1 MRIRITGKSLPKAQ
15 FAGQKGD
22 PDDAWI
28 RKILKYESKQG
39 LGDGSG
45 HPTFGF
51 NNANPRNLDEA
62 VALFKQQY
70 LPKVSMY
77 PMGMRERMADYI
89 FNTGRN
95 PNDLLLYNAGKISL
109 DQLNS
114 PNSFPNEW
122 NQYGKDIEKMYS
134 DPDFINNLDT
144 SKLNVY
150 RTTKQTDGN
159 PNIAYANTWKPRTTM
174 WGTYKAPGTSA
185 LNTAVNSAV
194 SGVKQLIPKVK
205 PAINNT
211 VTDIKNFIP
220 QIGPAVG
227 NAINGVKQF
236 AATNFNAPAQTP
248 TQSASTQPVQANT
261 QSNVQSNV
269 PTTLMYNGSLIS
281 PNDPNYNQILNQS
294 SVFLNS
300 GRQKFGAPSY
310 DKVGAAKSSGPKFP
324 KLSFKPF
331 AQAPVQPTAQ
341 SNNTTAST
349 TNAATQILPA
359 AASAFPFIP
368 NQGFSNSVFSLDKS
382 GLPPLPK
389 VTVVNADGTTTTT
402 GDFGDPIR
410 LYSTDPNSGGGAAN
424 PLLQTASPN
433 LGSWYSKNIGQPVDK
448 AFQDLDRLTSWG
460 NFGTELVNSYKRKQ
474 DFDKRLR
481 RQTSTDSL
489 FPEVPSEMSG
499 NRGDYVVSGSRFGEF
514 RPDEYVVNKG
524 MYTGQFLP
532 RMAQYG
538 GGVIPEALTM
548 PIDPIE
554 LSAPIPY
561 ATSAPADSN
570 AGSPAPAPRSSSS
583 GANPVAEQTWQ
594 EVSTQFPGV
603 KHLGIWGDEAH
614 KKTKSD
620 HNTGDA
626 LDIGIKN
633 ADQGSEIA
641 KKLIKEAQD
650 KNIKYIIWN
659 KQIWNPSISNSWR
672 PYDGKNPHTDHVHVS
687 FNRSSQPSGGEIA
700 LTHNNP
706 LNIHHGDFTSK
717 YGGKQGARDSGG
729 YVSMFP
735 DFETGIRAAKDLLFG
750 PNYSNLTISQA
761 RNKWVSGSPDK
772 SNAST
777 PDIVKTMGK
786 DKVLADLTPAE
797 RDKLIKQFARW
808 EGKQAY
814 QKLSG
819 MQLYADGGSISYRE
833 GDVYELTEDEIKSI
847 LSSGGDIE
855 FL

>member
-1 MRIRITGKSLPKAQ
+1 MKIRITGKSLPKAQ
-15 FAGQKGD
+15 FAGQYPNRNSVSINGTTYFEGD
-22 PDDAWI
+22 PG
-28 RKILKYESKQG
+28 YEQAKQEAAQMKQQNSAFSNLVNSRINPG
-39 LGDGSG
+39 I
-45 HPTFGF
+45 
-51 NNANPRNLDEA
+51 NNRVNQ
-62 VALFKQQY
+62 FKQFV
-70 LPKVSMY
+70 PK
-77 PMGMRERMADYI
+77 
-89 FNTGRN
+89 
-95 PNDLLLYNAGKISL
+95 
-109 DQLNS
+109 
-114 PNSFPNEW
+114 
-122 NQYGKDIEKMYS
+122 
-134 DPDFINNLDT
+134 
-144 SKLNVY
+144 
-150 RTTKQTDGN
+150 
-159 PNIAYANTWKPRTTM
+159 
-174 WGTYKAPGTSA
+174 
-185 LNTAVNSAV
+185 
-194 SGVKQLIPKVK
+194 
-205 PAINNT
+205 
-211 VTDIKNFIP
+211 
-220 QIGPAVG
+220 IGPG
-227 NAINGVKQF
+227 IENAITGVKQF
-236 AATNFNAPAQTP
+236 A
-248 TQSASTQPVQANT
+248 ST
-261 QSNVQSNV
+261 
-269 PTTLMYNGSLIS
+269 L
-281 PNDPNYNQILNQS
+281 
-294 SVFLNS
+294 
-300 GRQKFGAPSY
+300 
-310 DKVGAAKSSGPKFP
+310 P
-324 KLSFKPF
+324 KLNFKPF
-331 AQAPVQPTAQ
+331 GQAPVQPSATQ
-341 SNNTTAST
+341 STTTTAPV
-349 TNAATQILPA
+349 AQPATQILPA

-368 NQGFSNSVFSLDKS
+368 NQGFSSSAFSLGKS

-389 VTVVNADGTTTTT
+389 VTTVNADGTTTTT
-402 GDFGDPIR
+402 GDFGDPVR
-410 LYSTDPNSGGGAAN
+410 LYSTDPNSGGGDAN

-433 LGSWYSKNIGQPVDK
+433 LGSWYSKNIGQPVEQ
-448 AFQDLDRLTSWG
+448 AFQDLDRYTALG

-561 ATSAPADSN
+561 ATSAPAESN
-570 AGSPAPAPRSSSS
+570 AGSPAPAPRSS

-594 EVSTQFPGV
+594 EVSSQFEGV
-603 KHLGIWGDEAH
+603 KHLGIWGDKRH
-614 KKTKSD
+614 QKTKSD

-626 LDIGIKN
+626 LDIGIKDSN
-633 ADQGSEIA
+633 QGEQIA
-641 KKLIKEAQD
+641 QKLIKEAQD

-659 KQIWNPSISNSWR
+659 KQIWNPSVSDSWR
-672 PYDGKNPHTDHVHVS
+672 PYNGDNPHTTHVHVS
-687 FNRSSQPSGGEIA
+687 FNRSAQPSGGEIA

-706 LNIHHGDFTSK
+706 LNIHHGDFASQ
-717 YGGKQGARDSGG
+717 YGGKQGSRDSGG

-772 SNAST
+772 TNNST
-777 PDIVKTMGK
+777 PDIVKAMGG
-786 DKVLADLTPAE
+786 DKVLTNLTPAE

-819 MQLYADGGSISYRE
+819 MQLYADGGTTSYRE
-833 GDVYELTEDEIKSI
+833 GDVYMLTEDEIKSI